1 MPQRALGPTL
11 SSISRSKVLPPDP
24 NDRERLDNL
33 IRTQNDKYVP
43 VVDEAMDFITGVP
56 EGLIGEDF
64 NKIKALRTYRD
75 TGRFVGQA
83 LGTIPTELKS
93 IGPSAAVAFGAGK
106 PGALQHLRKRGAKTV
121 ENIIE
126 EGLER
131 RTLGTRPKDWLNPLH
146 EKKSPSDP
154 SIPLAPNVNLPE
166 DVLNAVSIAQQRWPR
181 LFGHLNEV
189 ADVDAYQKMA
199 SGAAG
204 NVTRGTL
211 GPATLPGNPQA
222 YKLGKMGLDPK
233 WANPDTVG
241 HELLHLKDKIL
252 NPFEDVEYGVNS
264 LVHGY
269 KNNPQEV
276 RARAMGT
283 RFKQIYDKVMT
294 EGGGRARDAAGR
306 NIRVPKDYSKIGLP
320 KHLESKATWEKYFDE
335 LFPPESP

>member
-56 EGLIGEDF
+56 EGLMGEDF
-64 NKIKALRTYRD
+64 NNIKSLRTYRD

-83 LGTIPTELKS
+83 LGTIPTELKA

-106 PGALQHLRKRGAKTV
+106 PGALANLRKRGAKTV
-121 ENIIE
+121 ENILQ
-126 EGLER
+126 EGVER
-131 RTLGTRPKDWLNPLH
+131 RTLGARPKDWLNPVH
-146 EKKSPSDP
+146 ASKPASDP
-154 SIPLAPNVNLPE
+154 TIPLAANKELPE
-166 DVLNAVSIAQQRWPR
+166 DLLNAVSIAQQRWPR

-189 ADVDAYQKMA
+189 ADVEAMIKLS
-199 SGAAG
+199 SGAKG

-211 GPATLPGNPQA
+211 GGATLPGNPQA
-222 YKLGKMGLDPK
+222 YKLGKMGLDPE

-252 NPFEDVEYGVNS
+252 NPYEDVEYQINS

-269 KNNPQEV
+269 KDNPQEV

-306 NIRVPKDYSKIGLP
+306 NVRVPKNWQKPPTPQKLDKN
-320 KHLESKATWEKYFDE
+320 ATWEKVFNE
-335 LFPPESP
+335 LFPGD

>member
-56 EGLIGEDF
+56 EGLMGEDF
-64 NKIKALRTYRD
+64 NNIKSLRTYRD

-83 LGTIPTELKS
+83 LGTIPTELKA

-106 PGALQHLRKRGAKTV
+106 PGALAHLRKRGAKTV
-121 ENIIE
+121 DAIMES
-126 EGLER
+126 GLER
-131 RTLGTRPKDWLNPLH
+131 RALGQRPRDFFNEAYRDQKLPVT
-146 EKKSPSDP
+146 E
-154 SIPLAPNVNLPE
+154 IPFKGNKEVPE
-166 DVLNAVSIAQQRWPR
+166 EALNALSIAQQRWPR

-189 ADVDAYQKMA
+189 ADVDSMTQLNSLMR
-199 SGAAG
+199 G

-211 GPATLPGNPQA
+211 GDVTDLPGNPQS
-222 YKLGKMGLDPK
+222 YKLGKMGLDPD
-233 WANPDTVG
+233 WVNADTVG

-252 NPFEDVEYGVNS
+252 NPNENLEYGINS

-276 RARAMGT
+276 RARAMGS
-283 RFKQIYDKVMT
+283 RFKDIYETVMAQ
-294 EGGGRARDAAGR
+294 GGRARDAAGR
-306 NIRVPKDYSKIGLP
+306 NIRVPLRK
-320 KHLESKATWEKYFDE
+320 
-335 LFPPESP
+335 